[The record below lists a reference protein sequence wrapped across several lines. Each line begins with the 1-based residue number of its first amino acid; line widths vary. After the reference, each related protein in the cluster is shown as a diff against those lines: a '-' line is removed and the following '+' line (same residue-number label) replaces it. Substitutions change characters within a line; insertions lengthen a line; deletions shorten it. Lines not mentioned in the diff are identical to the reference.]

1 MDFYN
6 KNNAL
11 GLAQNIDISLND
23 SFNTNIFSIS
33 DDLQNMFDCFLLPN
47 IKRNLGS
54 FIFFDKNNALYDLF
68 SKQKDSFGYKIN
80 KFSLNET
87 FNIFS
92 NLTSEDEIQIFVKS
106 VLRNCTEIQRYL
118 YEGKT
123 EIDLLYTQTDLI
135 LTLILIYLQKN
146 IPFKERSFSYIN
158 KVINKLNNNNLD
170 YFKKI
175 FGKIESSYKIQSSI
189 FHLDYMTE
197 NEYKKSLSILIDI
210 LSNTTD
216 TTTKET
222 TIIDSINKL
231 YQAKQPELFFIELTD
246 IAVIDSVFCAYTEE
260 YCYKNKLSK
269 QSYPIIYV
277 YAPLEKIGYVPNLH
291 KLIENKEKNNDVHIL
306 SFNSI
311 PTAIKLYG
319 KDIRI
324 IMDEIPYGLLLQTQK
339 EKNINLI
346 QKLLSNTCISN
357 LITKILSDPTSLIL
371 YKKPDNIS
379 IQKKL

>member
-222 TIIDSINKL
+222 TIIDSINNL
-231 YQAKQPELFFIELTD
+231 YQTKQPELFFIELTD
-246 IAVIDSVFCAYTEE
+246 IAVIDSFFCSYTEE
-260 YCYKNKLSK
+260 YCYKNNLSK

-319 KDIRI
+319 KDIRV